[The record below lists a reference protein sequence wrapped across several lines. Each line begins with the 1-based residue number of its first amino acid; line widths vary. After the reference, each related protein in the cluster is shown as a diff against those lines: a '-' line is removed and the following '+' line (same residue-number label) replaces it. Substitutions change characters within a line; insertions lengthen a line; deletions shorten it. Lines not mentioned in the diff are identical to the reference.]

1 AGSAGATVSLP
12 ISLTAP
18 GGQAAALQWKLTYSP
33 SDFRGVTIG
42 LGPAGSSV
50 NKALACNTGT
60 PGQYACLVS
69 GMNMNT
75 LPNGVLANVNL
86 TISSSTANTSSAV
99 SLVSPVAASA
109 AGDAIPAIASGS
121 TITINSTP

>member
-1 AGSAGATVSLP
+1 MFYRICCIALLSVTLSPLFSQDLNLALGSGAGSPGGTVSLP

-18 GGQAAALQWKLTYSP
+18 GGQAAALQWKLTYTP
-33 SDFRGVTIG
+33 SDFSGVTIG

-69 GMNMNT
+69 GMN
-75 LPNGVLANVNL
+75 
-86 TISSSTANTSSAV
+86 
-99 SLVSPVAASA
+99 
-109 AGDAIPAIASGS
+109 
-121 TITINSTP
+121 